1 MQNLINSLKSRT
13 WYVTISVLR
22 MNTQNFRY
30 RLLLEMCDD
39 RDYLFISDLMRGFIN
54 ISSRFLKTISLNY

>member
-1 MQNLINSLKSRT
+1 MQNLINSLKSGT